1 MCGCEERGL
10 IQHSNFNSLVTKLP
24 LTEGV
29 GVGVMVLLDCHVCE
43 VEVKEVLEE
52 GRE

>member
-1 MCGCEERGL
+1 MGVRGKGVDSTL
-10 IQHSNFNSLVTKLP
+10 QFNSLVTKLP

-52 GRE
+52 ERE